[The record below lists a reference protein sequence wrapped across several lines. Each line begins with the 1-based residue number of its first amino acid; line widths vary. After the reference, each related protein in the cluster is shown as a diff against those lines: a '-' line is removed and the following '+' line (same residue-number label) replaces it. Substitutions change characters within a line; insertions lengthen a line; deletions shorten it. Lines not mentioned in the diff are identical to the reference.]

1 MTQDPAPFYIAPED
15 PPAKRAAMAA
25 AMALFANRGIDAVTV
40 RDIAAATGYTNPAL
54 FRHFSG
60 KDALAQALFEAA
72 YRRVLAALGGG
83 ARANGLRGAIASALD
98 LIEVAPEA
106 VHFVLENIRRL
117 YRGLPEALR
126 QTSVLGEMRR
136 LVCAERGLDPAQ
148 ALLPAAMVL
157 GTLGQI
163 ARMHL
168 FGELD
173 RPPADMADDLWRL
186 FETGLKG

>member
-1 MTQDPAPFYIAPED
+1 MTQAPLPFYVTPED

-25 AMALFANRGIDAVTV
+25 AMTLFADHGIDAVTV

-54 FRHFSG
+54 FRHFPA

-72 YRRVLAALGGG
+72 YRRVLAAIGSG
-83 ARANGLRGAIASALD
+83 ARADGLRGAIAAALD
-98 LIEVAPEA
+98 LIGEAPEA

-117 YRGLPEALR
+117 YRHLPAALR

-173 RPPADMADDLWRL
+173 RPPAALTDDLWRL

>member
-1 MTQDPAPFYIAPED
+1 MVQDPTPFYIAPED

-25 AMALFANRGIDAVTV
+25 AMALFADRGIDAVTV

-54 FRHFSG
+54 FRHFPG

-72 YRRVLAALGGG
+72 YRRLLGAIRSG
-83 ARANGLRGAIASALD
+83 ASEAGLRGATAAALT
-98 LIEVAPEA
+98 LIGEAPEA

-117 YRGLPEALR
+117 YHHLPEALR
-126 QTSVLGEMRR
+126 RTSVLGEMRR

-148 ALLPAAMVL
+148 GDLPAAMVL

-173 RPPADMADDLWRL
+173 RPPAALADDVWRL